1 VGQILDIYAIDYYS
15 TARIMRY
22 LVTHH
27 IDEVAPDTF
36 ANNFLSAVLDTGK
49 SVSEL
54 FSTSALSRVLMC
66 WLF

>member
-1 VGQILDIYAIDYYS
+1 
-15 TARIMRY
+15 MRY

-27 IDEVAPDTF
+27 IYEVAPDTF

-54 FSTSALSRVLMC
+54 SSTYTLSRVLMC